1 MTNLTVVPNE
11 SNIYCLYM
19 IFIFGQSRT
28 FDIRQ
33 IGKCIYLTNGRS
45 HIGSITKKRNLG
57 SSFTFAAPYISCTNR
72 TLRQVRCPR
81 NRFIGSKGI
90 ASCTHLPD
98 RHDNN
103 IIVDFHLLY
112 FIFISA
118 FFLSLCVVYCSETI
132 WMSNGQCFPVAVCIL
147 FVSCH
152 KWKIDRNNVYIECE
166 VGSAT

>member
-1 MTNLTVVPNE
+1 MNRIFVV
-11 SNIYCLYM
+11 YM

-118 FFLSLCVVYCSETI
+118 FFLSVLCIVRKLFGCRTANVSP
-132 WMSNGQCFPVAVCIL
+132 SFPAVCIL

-152 KWKIDRNNVYIECE
+152 K
-166 VGSAT
+166 